1 MPKLHAIS
9 QGPWHLMR
17 QQQQQQ
23 QQPRQTQQM
32 KHVLPSVGE
41 APAQSLQLMVTA
53 VERARMGNAHE
64 GESSAES
71 AENNPGIFAVPNA
84 RSLPRDSH
92 SEESNVHSAGR
103 VMGRRGRAALLQ
115 SLEALTTS
123 EVAIDRGYARDGR
136 HLQREGR
143 PRVPSETTARA
154 LEELFNEK
162 QSAEE
167 QQVQRG
173 MAAQRVARSSSSP
186 LSTHQ
191 HTIMAEEEDL
201 FSNTVTRSYTSIATA
216 GQGGMWTAHAS
227 SRVAMHQHTV
237 HKALPTPR
245 EADVAVRAEPRTS
258 HEPLRVWLPRCVE
271 ALCAPACVGH
281 PQNARGTAPPRPQS
295 SAFLFESGDG
305 RAYGTQHDDADDNDG
320 SLQVALW
327 RRTPRSTPPCASVEA
342 GGADGSP
349 TSLLS
354 SPRWCVTAYESLSL
368 SLPSTAWRTDDNGE
382 GSSLQQA
389 PDGSTA
395 FPHRDSSMDSSGQRR
410 SGAREEENVATD
422 IEDDGEA
429 AAVSDCRDHRLPTA
443 IATPHG
449 SATPASALTRVY
461 WGPASPLRAASPGM
475 RHRGGTTEHGASGN
489 KHDHGG
495 NGAAFE
501 GSRGSRRII
510 RRSVQSDTRAPDQR
524 AQHFSV
530 SPSDVSSAVASAL
543 PGQNQ
548 RGGARGYDGGG
559 SRASRD
565 STVSAGMACDGPLC
579 ELPSSLSS
587 VTCQGRR
594 AVTGTDACAPMRPKE
609 LQITLPWLL
618 HTSALPPVAAAA
630 LVRCLKAHIQAHLP
644 PAAAA
649 QRKQNGTRRTQRSGA
664 CTYPLASA
672 HSQAA
677 LSPQDDAPP
686 PPSPPP
692 SWVAVFAYT
701 EAMHMYATNHASSLV
716 HAEEDT
722 RGCVA
727 SRGCPAGP
735 CHVHGGLASAAQ
747 LDRIPWPAWV
757 PDAQTSV
764 CLLAALTSGAF
775 MLIEM
780 IARALDEATAAGS
793 GAASVPADMC
803 AVEGGG
809 TAARYGSRAIR
820 HPEGHLHIGIDAL
833 RTAAPCP
840 RDAATVL
847 QQLHVFCE
855 AVFGDAANKRL
866 CRHVRDRLPMHV
878 RDLSELVYR
887 PWCGISRGAE
897 GSDPTAAATAVADP
911 GVWRARCPSMLDLV
925 HHLARTWMAE
935 CFAGLAD
942 RLHLFLITH
951 NPGVVLDLIC
961 TRANVSDNAVPPD
974 NLCKCLRPLK
984 RVCDETWDASARA
997 QQHSRAPVRE
1007 RHHCLRH
1014 GCSVET
1020 SAVPGAAEAA
1030 AQVLPPHA
1038 SIYRGIAEFIHGPLQ
1053 RWERWWLSSS
1063 TPATNSLPTTAIAQA
1078 AAMQWSTHVN
1088 YATVHSL
1095 QWVLRHPRLVHAVED
1110 GVRQSAFTQTAVT
1123 DMLALL
1129 ELLTLMPPLLDTT
1142 ALLMCE
1148 AEAVLRGAC
1157 ARVMGNASDGGNG
1170 IARGE
1175 GDAGSHSAVKAGT
1188 AAAPSCA
1195 ATQGFHAYYR
1205 VFLGLVCC
1213 GAIQLSDAE
1222 AMALLSQPQPAG
1234 MAGSTVASHHRDA
1247 APPLPE
1253 WRSAQATVDSLW
1265 TRHILPLAVGYVS
1278 GSGTGA
1284 AGAAPMDALT
1294 AADQCIVY
1302 ALMLLQLLRLEARS
1316 ARRGSRGCA
1325 QAPAFPTGAQQD
1337 VPSSGVSSSRH
1348 RRKRARSAAL
1358 GGSAPPSTHA
1368 DEHPSTAR
1376 SPAAGS
1382 VSSSALTADTGTT
1395 TTTATTNR
1403 CVNCGVASISE
1414 LERVGAAV
1422 AEVRYSAAAARGA
1435 AAGLLDDFMGALD
1448 EEQLA
1453 PRLHR
1458 IPPLELLAH
1467 EVAGEGAAAAPQRT
1481 PCSAL
1486 PPDWQGV
1493 CRHLIRRWLQP
1504 QPRAAL
1510 QSAGHARGCSSRETK
1525 TKMDCHDRGCR
1536 ASMLE
1541 ETTAHQEETDSC
1553 ASIQV
1558 RRFSEG
1564 LPQQLQWL
1572 AFYEE
1577 GNGYTLHRRDIRRVG
1592 AFLAGLAR
1600 RVAAVREEERGAH
1613 AESTRSDCAGRC
1625 YDYLYGVLPPGLRA
1639 RDAGLITIA
1648 NASTTSS
1655 DDGEAGDTYEAGG
1668 DAETDD
1674 DLCDVNILRCS
1685 ASTTTSSS
1693 SSSSES
1699 CSRSTLGTTSKT
1711 PVSPSSS
1718 SPAASV

>member
-17 QQQQQQ
+17 QQ

-41 APAQSLQLMVTA
+41 APAQSLQLMATA
-53 VERARMGNAHE
+53 VERARVGNAHE
-64 GESSAES
+64 DESSPES
-71 AENNPGIFAVPNA
+71 AENNPGMFAVPNA
-84 RSLPRDSH
+84 RSLPPHSH
-92 SEESNVHSAGR
+92 SEGSNVHSAGR

-123 EVAIDRGYARDGR
+123 EVAIDRGDADGR

-143 PRVPSETTARA
+143 PRVPSEATARA

-167 QQVQRG
+167 QRVQRG
-173 MAAQRVARSSSSP
+173 VAAQRVARSSSSP
-186 LSTHQ
+186 LSTHER
-191 HTIMAEEEDL
+191 TIMAEEEDL

-216 GQGGMWTAHAS
+216 GQGGRWTAHAS
-227 SRVAMHQHTV
+227 SRATMHQRTD
-237 HKALPTPR
+237 HKTLPTPR
-245 EADVAVRAEPRTS
+245 EADIAVRAEPRTS
-258 HEPLRVWLPRCVE
+258 YEPLRVWLPRCVE

-281 PQNARGTAPPRPQS
+281 PHNARGTAPPRPQS
-295 SAFLFESGDG
+295 SAFFESGDG
-305 RAYGTQHDDADDNDG
+305 RAYGTQHDYAGDNDG

-327 RRTPRSTPPCASVEA
+327 RRTPRSTPPRASVAA

-368 SLPSTAWRTDDNGE
+368 SLPSTAWRTNDNGE

-389 PDGSTA
+389 PNGTIP
-395 FPHRDSSMDSSGQRR
+395 FPHRDSSVDSSGQRR
-410 SGAREEENVATD
+410 SGAREEEDVAAD
-422 IEDDGEA
+422 VEDDGEA
-429 AAVSDCRDHRLPTA
+429 AAVSNCRDHRLPIA

-461 WGPASPLRAASPGM
+461 WGPASPLRAAAPGM
-475 RHRGGTTEHGASGN
+475 HHRGGATEHGASGN
-489 KHDHGG
+489 KHDADG

-501 GSRGSRRII
+501 GSRGFRRII
-510 RRSVQSDTRAPDQR
+510 RRSVQSGTRAPDQR

-548 RGGARGYDGGG
+548 RGGARGYDGGS
-559 SRASRD
+559 SRASRG

-579 ELPSSLSS
+579 ELPSSPSS

-594 AVTGTDACAPMRPKE
+594 AVTGTDACAPMRPRE

-618 HTSALPPVAAAA
+618 HASTLPPVAAAA
-630 LVRCLKAHIQAHLP
+630 LARCLKAHIQAHLP

-664 CTYPLASA
+664 CTYRLAST
-672 HSQAA
+672 HSQAT
-677 LSPQDDAPP
+677 LSPQDDA
-686 PPSPPP
+686 PPP

-735 CHVHGGLASAAQ
+735 RHVHGGLASAAQ

-764 CLLAALTSGAF
+764 RLLAALTSGAF

-780 IARALDEATAAGS
+780 IARALDEATAAKS
-793 GAASVPADMC
+793 GAAAVPADMC
-803 AVEGGG
+803 ATEREG
-809 TAARYGSRAIR
+809 TAARYGSRAMR
-820 HPEGHLHIGIDAL
+820 HPEGHLHIGIGAL

-840 RDAATVL
+840 RDAAIVL
-847 QQLHVFCE
+847 QRLHVFCE

-897 GSDPTAAATAVADP
+897 DSDPTAAATTVADP
-911 GVWRARCPSMLDLV
+911 GVWRARCPSMLDVV
-925 HHLARTWMAE
+925 HHLARAWMAE
-935 CFAGLAD
+935 CVAGLAD

-951 NPGVVLDLIC
+951 NPGVALDLIC
-961 TRANVSDNAVPPD
+961 TRANVSDNVVSSDA
-974 NLCKCLRPLK
+974 LCTCSSPLK
-984 RVCDETWDASARA
+984 SVCDGTWDASARA
-997 QQHSRAPVRE
+997 QQHSRAPARE

-1014 GCSVET
+1014 GCPVET
-1020 SAVPGAAEAA
+1020 DAVPGAAAAA
-1030 AQVLPPHA
+1030 AQVLLPPHA

-1063 TPATNSLPTTAIAQA
+1063 TPATDSLPTTAVAHA

-1095 QWVLRHPRLVHAVED
+1095 QWVLRHPCLVHAVED
-1110 GVRQSAFTQTAVT
+1110 GVRQSASTQTAVT

-1157 ARVMGNASDGGNG
+1157 ARVMGNASDGGDG
-1170 IARGE
+1170 IALTP

-1205 VFLGLVCC
+1205 VFLGLVCY
-1213 GAIQLSDAE
+1213 GAMQLSDAE

-1265 TRHILPLAVGYVS
+1265 TRHILPLVVGYVS

-1368 DEHPSTAR
+1368 DEHPSTAG

-1382 VSSSALTADTGTT
+1382 VSSSALTTDTGTT
-1395 TTTATTNR
+1395 TTTATTGR

-1422 AEVRYSAAAARGA
+1422 AKVRYSAAAALGHAPRPDHRDAKRAARGA
-1435 AAGLLDDFMGALD
+1435 AAGLLDDLMGALD
-1448 EEQLA
+1448 EEQPA
-1453 PRLHR
+1453 PPLHR

-1467 EVAGEGAAAAPQRT
+1467 EVAGGGAAAAPQRT

-1525 TKMDCHDRGCR
+1525 TKVDCHDRGCR
-1536 ASMLE
+1536 ASVLE
-1541 ETTAHQEETDSC
+1541 EETDSC
-1553 ASIQV
+1553 ASLQV
-1558 RRFSEG
+1558 RRFSEW
-1564 LPQQLQWL
+1564 LPQRLQWL
-1572 AFYEE
+1572 AFYQE

-1592 AFLAGLAR
+1592 ALLAGLAR
-1600 RVAAVREEERGAH
+1600 RVAAVREEEQGAH
-1613 AESTRSDCAGRC
+1613 AESTRSDRAGRC

-1655 DDGEAGDTYEAGG
+1655 DDGEDGVTHEAGG
-1668 DAETDD
+1668 DAETDE

-1685 ASTTTSSS
+1685 ASTITTTSSG
-1693 SSSSES
+1693 SES

>member
-17 QQQQQQ
+17 QQQSH
-23 QQPRQTQQM
+23 QTQQL
-32 KHVLPSVGE
+32 KHILPSVGE
-41 APAQSLQLMVTA
+41 APAQPLQLMATA
-53 VERARMGNAHE
+53 VERARVGDAHE
-64 GESSAES
+64 DESSAES
-71 AENNPGIFAVPNA
+71 AESDPGMFAVPNA
-84 RSLPRDSH
+84 RSLPPHSH
-92 SEESNVHSAGR
+92 SEGSNVHSAGR
-103 VMGRRGRAALLQ
+103 VVGRRGRAAPLQ
-115 SLEALTTS
+115 SLEVLTTS
-123 EVAIDRGYARDGR
+123 EMAIDRGDAGDGR

-143 PRVPSETTARA
+143 PRVPSEATARA

-167 QQVQRG
+167 QRVQRG
-173 MAAQRVARSSSSP
+173 VAAQRVAQSSSLP
-186 LSTHQ
+186 LSTHER
-191 HTIMAEEEDL
+191 TIMAEEEDL

-216 GQGGMWTAHAS
+216 GQGGRWTAHAS
-227 SRVAMHQHTV
+227 SRATMHQRTV
-237 HKALPTPR
+237 HKTLPTPR
-245 EADVAVRAEPRTS
+245 EADIAVRAEPRTS
-258 HEPLRVWLPRCVE
+258 YEPLRVWLPRCVE
-271 ALCAPACVGH
+271 ALCAPACAGH
-281 PQNARGTAPPRPQS
+281 PHNARGTAPPRPQS
-295 SAFLFESGDG
+295 SAFLFESGDD
-305 RAYGTQHDDADDNDG
+305 RAYGTQHDYADDNDG

-327 RRTPRSTPPCASVEA
+327 RRTPRSTPPRASVAA
-342 GGADGSP
+342 GGADGLP

-368 SLPSTAWRTDDNGE
+368 SLPSTAWRTNDDGG

-389 PDGSTA
+389 PDGATA
-395 FPHRDSSMDSSGQRR
+395 FPHRDSSGQRR
-410 SGAREEENVATD
+410 SGAGEEVDVAAD
-422 IEDDGEA
+422 VEDDGEA
-429 AAVSDCRDHRLPTA
+429 AAASGCRDHRLPSA
-443 IATPHG
+443 FAKPHG
-449 SATPASALTRVY
+449 SATPASVLTRVY
-461 WGPASPLRAASPGM
+461 WGPASPLRAAAPGM
-475 RHRGGTTEHGASGN
+475 HHRGGATEHDASGN
-489 KHDHGG
+489 EHDAGG
-495 NGAAFE
+495 SGAAFE

-510 RRSVQSDTRAPDQR
+510 RRSAQSGTRAPDHR

-543 PGQNQ
+543 PGQNE

-559 SRASRD
+559 SRASLGPTI
-565 STVSAGMACDGPLC
+565 SVGMACDGPLC
-579 ELPSSLSS
+579 VLPSSLSS

-594 AVTGTDACAPMRPKE
+594 AVTGTDACAPMRPRE

-630 LVRCLKAHIQAHLP
+630 LARCLKAHIQAHLP
-644 PAAAA
+644 PAATA

-664 CTYPLASA
+664 CTCQLASA
-672 HSQAA
+672 HSQVT
-677 LSPQDDAPP
+677 LSPQNDA
-686 PPSPPP
+686 PPP

-722 RGCVA
+722 KGCVA
-727 SRGCPAGP
+727 SRGSPAGP
-735 CHVHGGLASAAQ
+735 RHVHGGLASAVP
-747 LDRIPWPAWV
+747 LERIPWPAWV
-757 PDAQTSV
+757 PDAQTGV
-764 CLLAALTSGAF
+764 RLLAALTSGAF

-793 GAASVPADMC
+793 GAAAVPADMC
-803 AVEGGG
+803 AAEGEG
-809 TAARYGSRAIR
+809 TAARYGSKAMR
-820 HPEGHLHIGIDAL
+820 HPEGHLHIGIGAL

-847 QQLHVFCE
+847 QQFHVFFE

-897 GSDPTAAATAVADP
+897 DSDPTAAATTVADP
-911 GVWRARCPSMLDLV
+911 GVWRARCPSMLDVV
-925 HHLARTWMAE
+925 HHLARAWMAE
-935 CFAGLAD
+935 CVSGLAD

-951 NPGVVLDLIC
+951 NPGVALDLIC
-961 TRANVSDNAVPPD
+961 THANVSDSAVPSD
-974 NLCKCLRPLK
+974 DLCTCSSPLK
-984 RVCDETWDASARA
+984 SACDETRGASACA
-997 QQHSRAPVRE
+997 QQHSRAPARE

-1014 GCSVET
+1014 RCPVET
-1020 SAVPGAAEAA
+1020 DAVHGAAAAA
-1030 AQVLPPHA
+1030 AQMLLLPHA
-1038 SIYRGIAEFIHGPLQ
+1038 LIYRGIAEFVHGPLQ

-1063 TPATNSLPTTAIAQA
+1063 TPATDSLPTTAIAHA

-1095 QWVLRHPRLVHAVED
+1095 QWVLRHPRLAHAVED
-1110 GVRQSAFTQTAVT
+1110 GVRQSASTQTAVT

-1170 IARGE
+1170 IALSPA
-1175 GDAGSHSAVKAGT
+1175 DAGIHSAVKAGP

-1205 VFLGLVCC
+1205 VFLGLVCY
-1213 GAIQLSDAE
+1213 GAVQLSDAE
-1222 AMALLSQPQPAG
+1222 AMALLSQPQSAG
-1234 MAGSTVASHHRDA
+1234 IAGSTVASQHCDA

-1253 WRSAQATVDSLW
+1253 WRSAQVTVDSLW
-1265 TRHILPLAVGYVS
+1265 SRHILPLVVGYVS

-1284 AGAAPMDALT
+1284 APAAPMDALT

-1325 QAPAFPTGAQQD
+1325 QAPAFPTGTQRD

-1348 RRKRARSAAL
+1348 RRKRARSDAL
-1358 GGSAPPSTHA
+1358 DGSAPPSTHA
-1368 DEHPSTAR
+1368 DEHPGTAG

-1382 VSSSALTADTGTT
+1382 VSSSAFTTDTGTT
-1395 TTTATTNR
+1395 TTTATTGG

-1414 LERVGAAV
+1414 LERVGAAA
-1422 AEVRYSAAAARGA
+1422 AELRYSAAPAPFHAPRPDHRDAKRTARGA
-1435 AAGLLDDFMGALD
+1435 AAGLLDHLMGTLN
-1448 EEQLA
+1448 EEQPAL
-1453 PRLHR
+1453 RLHR

-1467 EVAGEGAAAAPQRT
+1467 EVAGGGAAAAAPQRT

-1486 PPDWQGV
+1486 PSDWQGV

-1504 QPRAAL
+1504 QPRVAL
-1510 QSAGHARGCSSRETK
+1510 QSAGHARGCGSRERM
-1525 TKMDCHDRGCR
+1525 TKMDRHDRGCR
-1536 ASMLE
+1536 ASALE
-1541 ETTAHQEETDSC
+1541 EETDSC

-1564 LPQQLQWL
+1564 LPQRLQWL
-1572 AFYEE
+1572 AFYKE
-1577 GNGYTLHRRDIRRVG
+1577 GNGYTLHRRDIRRVS
-1592 AFLAGLAR
+1592 ALLAGLAR

-1613 AESTRSDCAGRC
+1613 AESTRSDRAERC

-1648 NASTTSS
+1648 NASTASS
-1655 DDGEAGDTYEAGG
+1655 DDSEDGDTYEAGG
-1668 DAETDD
+1668 DAETDG

-1685 ASTTTSSS
+1685 ASTITTTSSG
-1693 SSSSES
+1693 SES

-1711 PVSPSSS
+1711 PVSPSSP
-1718 SPAASV
+1718 SPAASL